1 MGSSMN
7 LEMEKEK
14 EQQKRLKEIRL
25 ERKVRRERQ
34 LSLPD
39 SSTADFERQLRKLAT
54 KGGVPRLAA

>member
-1 MGSSMN
+1 
-7 LEMEKEK
+7 MEKEK